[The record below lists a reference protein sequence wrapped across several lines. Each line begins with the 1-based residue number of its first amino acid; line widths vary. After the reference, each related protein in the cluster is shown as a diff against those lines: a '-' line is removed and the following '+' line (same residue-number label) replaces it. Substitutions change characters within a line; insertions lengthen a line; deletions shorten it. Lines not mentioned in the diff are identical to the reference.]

1 MIGMAM
7 WYLFL
12 GSDGRSVREQL
23 GTQLFRRKLTR
34 YIEADMKMI
43 EVVWSLDL

>member
-1 MIGMAM
+1 MVEVCESNLAHN
-7 WYLFL
+7 F
-12 GSDGRSVREQL
+12 
-23 GTQLFRRKLTR
+23 FRRKLTR